1 MRISS
6 SLFFRTG
13 LNSINQQQ
21 SDLVRIF
28 QQIGSGQ
35 RMVNPSDDPL
45 AAAQTINLS
54 QAQAMNARYG
64 ENREVAKRALGEEEN
79 ILNSVTL
86 QLQDVQTRLVEA
98 ANGTLSDSDR
108 STLATVLE
116 SAMDTLLGY
125 ANSKDGS
132 GQYLFSGSKG
142 TTQPFDTSFNYLG
155 DGLTRNI
162 QVEQTRQMDSADNGE
177 TVFLRANPGST
188 AYTTTA
194 DSSNK
199 GTGIVSGPNGSS
211 TAEGVFG
218 SYTIKFGPVDPT
230 TSKITYTVD
239 GLDFVGDPANA
250 PTLPIQGELTP
261 GDKAQRIS
269 LPGGVSIQLEGL
281 PQDGD
286 SFTVG
291 AVTGNPDQMNLFKN
305 LESVVTAL
313 RQPASGDPAAQAAL
327 RNTMNSAIQRISE
340 NYDNVLTVRS
350 SVGTRLNEIDA
361 LSANGALRTI
371 NYKQELSRLE
381 DLDYYQATTQLE
393 LRKSALEAAA
403 LAFRKIQSTNL
414 FSLNSKG

>member
-79 ILNSVTL
+79 ILNSITL
-86 QLQDVQTRLVEA
+86 QLQGVQTRLLEA
-98 ANGTLSDSDR
+98 ANGTLSDADR

-116 SAMDTLLGY
+116 SSLETLLGY
-125 ANSKDGS
+125 ANTKDGS
-132 GQYLFSGSKG
+132 GQYLFSGSQG
-142 TTQPFDTSFNYLG
+142 TTHPFERVGTSYVYKG
-155 DGLTRNI
+155 DANSRQI
-162 QVEQTRQMDSADNGE
+162 QVEQTRQLDSADHGQD
-177 TVFLRANPGST
+177 VFQRANPGST
-188 AYTTTA
+188 SYLTQVS
-194 DSSNK
+194 SSNT
-199 GTGIVSGPNGSS
+199 GTAVIGGPNGNSTVAGAFANYSITFSS
-211 TAEGVFG
+211 DTDFEITAGGVTTQG
-218 SYTIKFGPVDPT
+218 SLDG
-230 TSKITYTVD
+230 SKSQRI
-239 GLDFVGDPANA
+239 
-250 PTLPIQGELTP
+250 TLPGNVSVQIEGKP
-261 GDKAQRIS
+261 AAGDT
-269 LPGGVSIQLEGL
+269 
-281 PQDGD
+281 
-286 SFTVG
+286 FTVS
-291 AVTGNPDQMNLFKN
+291 AMDSSSPDQMNMFNTLQ
-305 LESVVTAL
+305 SVVTAL
-313 RQPASGDPAAQAAL
+313 RQPTSDDPVAKAAL
-327 RNTMNSAIQRISE
+327 HNIMNSAIQRISE
-340 NYDNVLTVRS
+340 NYDNVLTVRA

-414 FSLNSKG
+414 FNLNSKG

>member
-45 AAAQTINLS
+45 AAAQTINLA

-64 ENREVAKRALGEEEN
+64 ENREVAKRALGEEET
-79 ILNSVTL
+79 ILNSITL

-98 ANGTLSDSDR
+98 ANGTLSDADR

-142 TTQPFDTSFNYLG
+142 TTQPFTDSYQYVGDTQA
-155 DGLTRNI
+155 RHV
-162 QVEQTRQMDSADNGE
+162 QVEQTRQLDSADNGKAI
-177 TVFLRANPGST
+177 FMRANPGST
-188 AYTTTA
+188 AYTTA
-194 DSSNK
+194 AGENNK
-199 GTGIVSGPNGSS
+199 GTAVISGPDGSS
-211 TAEGVFG
+211 TAPGAHLSYSLTFSVDEATSEA
-218 SYTIKFGPVDPT
+218 SYTVVGQLPDGTFEDVVVDAAWTPT
-230 TSKITYTVD
+230 
-239 GLDFVGDPANA
+239 
-250 PTLPIQGELTP
+250 
-261 GDKAQRIS
+261 DKPQRIT
-269 LPGGVSIQLEGL
+269 LPGGVSFQIGGT
-281 PQDGD
+281 PSNGD
-286 SFTVG
+286 SFTIK
-291 AVTGNPDQMNLFKN
+291 AVKDNEPQMNLFN
-305 LESVVTAL
+305 TLQSVVTAL
-313 RQPASGDPAAQAAL
+313 KDPTGDDAVAQAKL

-414 FSLNSKG
+414 FSINSKG

>member
-79 ILNSVTL
+79 ILNSITL

-98 ANGTLSDSDR
+98 ANGTLSDADR

-142 TTQPFDTSFNYLG
+142 TTQPFGSDFTWRG
-155 DGLTRNI
+155 DEAARNV
-162 QVEQTRQMDSADNGE
+162 QVEQTRQLDSADNGKD
-177 TVFLRANPGST
+177 VFMRANPGST

-194 DSSNK
+194 LGNPGSSDGLNK
-199 GTGIVSGPNGSS
+199 GTAVVSGPDGSS
-211 TAEGVFG
+211 TVNGAFD
-218 SYTIKFGPVDPT
+218 SYTISFGPVDPA
-230 TSKITYTVD
+230 TSKISYTINM
-239 GLDFVGDPANA
+239 GGAAA
-250 PTLPIQGELTP
+250 PVSGVLES
-261 GDKAQRIS
+261 GDKPQRIY
-269 LPGGVSIQLEGL
+269 LPGGVSIQLDGV
-281 PQDGD
+281 PADGD
-286 SFTVG
+286 SFSVN
-291 AVTGNPDQMNLFKN
+291 AVAGNSDQMNLFKT
-305 LESVVTAL
+305 LQSVVTAL
-313 RQPASGDPAAQAAL
+313 KTPSSDNPASQAAL

>member
-79 ILNSVTL
+79 ILNSITL

-98 ANGTLSDSDR
+98 ANGTLSDADR

-142 TTQPFDTSFNYLG
+142 TMQPFGADYTWNG
-155 DGLTRNI
+155 DEAARNV
-162 QVEQTRQMDSADNGE
+162 QVEQTRQLDSADNGKD
-177 TVFLRANPGST
+177 VFMRANPGST

-194 DSSNK
+194 SSGNS
-199 GTGIVSGPNGSS
+199 GTAVVSGPDGSS
-211 TAEGVFG
+211 TVNGAFG
-218 SYTIKFGPVDPT
+218 SYTITFGQVNPA
-230 TSKITYTVD
+230 TSKISYTID
-239 GLDFVGDPANA
+239 MGGAN
-250 PTLPIQGELTP
+250 PPVLGELEP
-261 GDKAQRIS
+261 GDKPQSFS
-269 LPGGVSIQLEGL
+269 LPGGVSIQLEGV

-286 SFTVG
+286 SFSVD
-291 AVTGNPDQMNLFKN
+291 AVAGNPDQMNLFKT
-305 LESVVTAL
+305 LQSVVATLKA
-313 RQPASGDPAAQAAL
+313 PSSGDPAAQAAM

>member
-79 ILNSVTL
+79 VLNSITL

-177 TVFLRANPGST
+177 AVFLRANPGST
-188 AYTTTA
+188 AYTTSA
-194 DSSNK
+194 DSSNT
-199 GTGIVSGPNGSS
+199 GTGIVSSPSGSS

-218 SYTIKFGPVDPT
+218 SYTIKFGPVDPA

-239 GLDFVGDPANA
+239 GLGFVGDPTNA
-250 PTLPIQGELTP
+250 PVLPIQGELTP
-261 GDKAQRIS
+261 GDKAQRIT

-291 AVTGNPDQMNLFKN
+291 AVSGDTEQMNVFKN
-305 LESVVTAL
+305 LQAVVAVL
-313 RQPASGDPAAQAAL
+313 RQPSSGNPVGQAAL

>member
-79 ILNSVTL
+79 ILNSITL
-86 QLQDVQTRLVEA
+86 QLQGVQTRLVEA
-98 ANGTLSDSDR
+98 ANGTLSDADR

-116 SAMDTLLGY
+116 SSLETLLGY
-125 ANSKDGS
+125 ANTRDGA
-132 GQYLFSGSKG
+132 GQYLFSGSQG
-142 TTQPFDTSFNYLG
+142 TTQPFERVGSSYVYTGDTLG
-155 DGLTRNI
+155 RQV
-162 QVEQTRQMDSADNGE
+162 QVEQTRQLDSADHGQD
-177 TVFLRANPGST
+177 VFQRANPGST
-188 AYTTTA
+188 SYFSHV
-194 DSSNK
+194 SSNNT
-199 GTGIVSGPNGSS
+199 GTAVISGPNGNSAVAGAFANYS
-211 TAEGVFG
+211 ITFTSDIDFEITAGGITTQG
-218 SYTIKFGPVDPT
+218 SLDD
-230 TSKITYTVD
+230 SKSQRI
-239 GLDFVGDPANA
+239 
-250 PTLPIQGELTP
+250 TLPGN
-261 GDKAQRIS
+261 
-269 LPGGVSIQLEGL
+269 VSVQIEGR
-281 PQDGD
+281 PAPGD
-286 SFTVG
+286 SFTVS
-291 AVTGNPDQMNLFKN
+291 AMDSSSSAEMNMFNTLQ
-305 LESVVTAL
+305 SVVTAL
-313 RQPASGDPAAQAAL
+313 RQPASDDPVAKAGL

>member
-64 ENREVAKRALGEEEN
+64 ENREVAKRSLGEEEN
-79 ILNSVTL
+79 ILNSITL

-142 TTQPFDTSFNYLG
+142 TTQPFTDKFQYMG
-155 DGLTRNI
+155 DELARQI
-162 QVEQTRQMDSADNGE
+162 QVEQTRQLSSSDNGKA
-177 TVFLRANPGST
+177 VFMQANPGST

-194 DSSNK
+194 GGANT
-199 GTGIVSGPNGSS
+199 GTAVVSGPDGSS
-211 TAEGVFG
+211 TNQQAYGRYSVEFSVDQTTGKT
-218 SYTIKFGPVDPT
+218 SYIVTGHDPVDASAQNPT
-230 TSKITYTVD
+230 V
-239 GLDFVGDPANA
+239 FPAQEFDVN
-250 PTLPIQGELTP
+250 
-261 GDKAQRIS
+261 DKGQRIS
-269 LPGGVSIQLEGL
+269 FPGGVSVQVNGA
-281 PQDGD
+281 PADNDSFVVDAVVGD
-286 SFTVG
+286 S
-291 AVTGNPDQMNLFKN
+291 DRMNLFQT
-305 LESVVTAL
+305 LQSVVTAL
-313 RQPASGDPAAQAAL
+313 KEPTSGDPVAQAAL
-327 RNTMNSAIQRISE
+327 RNTMNSAIQRITE
-340 NYDNVLTVRS
+340 NYDNVLTVRA

-361 LSANGALRTI
+361 LAANGALRTI

-414 FSLNSKG
+414 FNLNSKG